1 MKNEEHDDLWELL
14 GRARPVKA
22 SPMFSRNVLRAVRQG
37 EGDDVN
43 ERGFLEWLRAGWN
56 WLPVTG
62 AAAAVLLLT
71 FGLRT
76 SPPGTSPQIAAAP
89 VENAVLEKVIRSS
102 DLAVIANLDL
112 LVAMDDNDLW
122 LDSKSR

>member
-1 MKNEEHDDLWELL
+1 M
-14 GRARPVKA
+14 RV
-22 SPMFSRNVLRAVRQG
+22 
-37 EGDDVN
+37 
-43 ERGFLEWLRAGWN
+43 GWN
-56 WLPVTG
+56 WLAVTG

-76 SPPGTSPQIAAAP
+76 APSTAPQQVAAATP
-89 VENAVLEKVIRSS
+89 VENAVLEKVLRSS

-122 LDSKSR
+122 LDSKLQ